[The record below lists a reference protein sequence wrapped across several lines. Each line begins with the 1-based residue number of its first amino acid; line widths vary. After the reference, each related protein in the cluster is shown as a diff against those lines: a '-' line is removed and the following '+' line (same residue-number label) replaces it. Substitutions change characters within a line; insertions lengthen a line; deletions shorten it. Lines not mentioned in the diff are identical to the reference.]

1 MELHDDSE
9 YTGGPQVDPT
19 LVWSISNEQVF
30 VLTKIALRE
39 FALVKKPGGGND
51 RSRYESLVSE
61 VANFMT
67 LILSEPT
74 RHFIHIT
81 PGPPPPWIYFACFA
95 NAYARLNEASRGY
108 LHIDMI
114 SGAVTTW
121 VVWFWQTGCDPRVW
135 ATPLYMSGKLVADD
149 MEGAGEYETSWLDH
163 YAENI
168 WLYKLNYRDTHEKP
182 TGQIE
187 KRKQWDPYNTKKHLT
202 QTMRVEQCSPYPQC
216 AANYSPESPP
226 TDPSDTPRAPI
237 GNVLF
242 AALIGLTGFGL
253 VAATLSIRGDRNQ
266 LVRNPAAGNTNTII
280 SASEAA
286 ELPVGSI
293 VFSLVKDKDSPTIR
307 PGSALV
313 VIGGGQLTPIFLLPE
328 RADGQQPGGDRSDL
342 FGSQF
347 VIISQGR
354 GKLPTKGTAQKAAV
368 KWRFGR

>member
-1 MELHDDSE
+1 MELHENPD
-9 YTGGPQVDPT
+9 YTGGPQIDPE
-19 LVWSISNEQVF
+19 LIWSMSNEQIF

-39 FALVKKPGGGND
+39 FAIVKKPGGGND

-149 MEGAGEYETSWLDH
+149 MEGAGEHETSWLDH

-182 TGQIE
+182 TGKIE
-187 KRKQWDPYNTKKHLT
+187 KREQWDPYNTKKHLMAT
-202 QTMRVEQCSPYPQC
+202 TMSARQCSPYPQC
-216 AANYSPESPP
+216 AASYSPGQPAPEPEP
-226 TDPSDTPRAPI
+226 GDNPRAPI
-237 GNVLF
+237 VNVLF
-242 AALIGLTGFGL
+242 ASLIGLAGFGF
-253 VAATLSIRGDRNQ
+253 VAATLKLGGARDQ
-266 LVRNPAAGNTNTII
+266 AQRNPVSAAIV
-280 SASEAA
+280 SASEASK
-286 ELPVGSI
+286 LPVGSI
-293 VFSLVKDKDSPTIR
+293 VFSWVKDKYAPYGR
-307 PGSALV
+307 PADALV
-313 VIGGGQLTPIFLLPE
+313 VIGGGQLTPIAVLPE
-328 RADGQQPGGDRSDL
+328 RADGEQPGGDNADL

-347 VIISQGR
+347 VVVSQGR
-354 GKLPTKGTAQKAAV
+354 GKLPTHGTAQKAAM
-368 KWRFGR
+368 KWMNSR